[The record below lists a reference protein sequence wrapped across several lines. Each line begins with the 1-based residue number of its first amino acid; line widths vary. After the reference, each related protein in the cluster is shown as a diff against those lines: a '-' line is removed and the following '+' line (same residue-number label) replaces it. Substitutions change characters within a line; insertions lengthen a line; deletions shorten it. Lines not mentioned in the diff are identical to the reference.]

1 MNKRENLIFIMTDHQ
16 RADSI
21 GMIQDGKEVTPVLN
35 NLAEEATRFNMAYN
49 TCPLCVPART
59 ALATSKYPTRNGVVH
74 NDLSGKLAND
84 HKTIHQY
91 LKEAGYNVAH
101 IGINHIQV
109 APPLKDR
116 MAFDHWIDDDSYNAY
131 AKSKNIEVARDEK
144 NVTIVKEFQDGEYRD
159 KAYSNTR
166 VSQWEHAL
174 EDYKD
179 KYFAREAIDF
189 ISNQKDDKP
198 FALFLYFW
206 APHPPLI
213 VPAEYSSLF
222 NPDGLT
228 LPSNVGVPSPGEP
241 KNRRKGIAAQL
252 AAELSGA
259 DWNKVWAAHLGLVRM
274 ADDAIGDVLDALKET
289 NKYDDTLLVFTTD
302 HGDHLGQHNMYQK
315 MEMYD
320 QAIRVPFLY
329 KAPNTEPKEWDVPV
343 SHLDIMPTIL
353 DMLKI
358 DYPTDL
364 DGISL
369 APSIKG
375 QVAPPDKPVFCQYS
389 GNPTVGDIRR
399 AVVQGKYK
407 YIYDPSDTAELYH
420 LEKDPLEMDNLAGT
434 KEHEGVQADLH
445 EKCMN
450 WAKDHKDWIEIK

>member
-1 MNKRENLIFIMTDHQ
+1 MGKNKNLVFIMTDHQ

-21 GMIQDGKEVTPVLN
+21 GMVQDNKEVTPVLN
-35 NLAEEATRFNMAYN
+35 NLAEQSTKFNMAYN

-74 NDLSGKLAND
+74 NDLSGKLARD
-84 HKTIHQY
+84 HKTIHEY
-91 LKEAGYNVAH
+91 LKKAGYNVAH
-101 IGINHIQV
+101 VGINHIQV
-109 APPLKDR
+109 APALKDR
-116 MAFDHWIDDDSYNAY
+116 MEFDHWIDDDSYNQY
-131 AKSKNIEVARDEK
+131 ADSKKIKIMRNEK
-144 NVTIVKEFQDGEYRD
+144 DATVVKEFQDGEYRN

-166 VSQWEHAL
+166 VSLWEHPL

-179 KYFAREAIDF
+179 KYFAREAMNF
-189 ISNQKDDKP
+189 IKDQEKDKP

-206 APHPPLI
+206 APHPPLK
-213 VPAEYSSLF
+213 VPTEYASLF
-222 NPDGLT
+222 NPDNLI
-228 LPSNVGVPSPGEP
+228 LPSNVGVPSPNEP

-259 DWNKVWAAHLGLVRM
+259 DWNQVWAAHLGLVRM
-274 ADDAIGDVLDALKET
+274 ADDAIGDVLNTLKDT
-289 NKYDDTLLVFTTD
+289 NNDDDTLVIFTTD

-320 QAIRVPFLY
+320 QAIRVPFIY
-329 KAPNTEPKEWDVPV
+329 RAPKAKPKEWDVPV

-358 DYPTDL
+358 DYPTNL

-369 APSIKG
+369 APSIEG
-375 QVAPPDKPVFCQYS
+375 EVVPPDKPVFCQYS
-389 GNPTVGDIRR
+389 GNPVIGDIRR

-407 YIYDPSDTAELYH
+407 YIYDPRDIAELYD
-420 LEKDPLEMDNLAGT
+420 LEKDPLEMDNLSGNKEYVAIEEDLFDKCMT
-434 KEHEGVQADLH
+434 WAKEH
-445 EKCMN
+445 N
-450 WAKDHKDWIEIK
+450 DWIETN

>member
-1 MNKRENLIFIMTDHQ
+1 MGKRENLVFIMTDHQ
-16 RADSI
+16 RFDSV
-21 GMIQDGKEVTPVLN
+21 GMMQDNKEVTPVLN
-35 NLAEEATRFNMAYN
+35 DLAKQATKFNMAYN

-59 ALATSKYPTRNGVVH
+59 ALATGKYPTRNGVVH

-91 LKEAGYNVAH
+91 LKEGGYNVAH

-116 MAFDHWIDDDSYNAY
+116 MEFDHWVDDDSYNEY
-131 AKSKNIEVARDEK
+131 AKSKHIKIERNEK
-144 NVTIVKEFQDGEYRD
+144 DATVVKEFQDGEYRD

-166 VSQWEHAL
+166 VSQWEHPL

-179 KYFAREAIDF
+179 KYFAREAMDF
-189 ISNQKDDKP
+189 IKNQKGDKP
-198 FALFLYFW
+198 FAIFIYFW
-206 APHPPLI
+206 APHPPLK
-213 VPAEYSSLF
+213 VPKEYADLF
-222 NPDGLT
+222 NPSNLT

-259 DWNKVWAAHLGLVRM
+259 DWNQVWAAHLGLVRM
-274 ADDAIGDVLDALKET
+274 ADDAIGDVLNALKET
-289 NKYDDTLLVFTTD
+289 NNDDDTLVVFTTD

-329 KAPNTEPKEWDVPV
+329 KAPNTKAKEWNVPV

-353 DMLKI
+353 DMLKVS
-358 DYPTDL
+358 YPTDL

-369 APSIKG
+369 QSSIAG
-375 QVAPPDKPVFCQYS
+375 EVSPPDRPVFCQYS
-389 GNPTVGDIRR
+389 GNPTVGDLRR

-407 YIYDPSDTAELYH
+407 YIYDPRDIPELYD
-420 LEKDPLEMDNLAGT
+420 LEADVLEMNNLAGLAEYAST
-434 KEHEGVQADLH
+434 EKDLH
-445 EKCMN
+445 AKCMA
-450 WAKDHKDWIEIK
+450 WAEGHGDWIKTR